1 MNFLTIRTVG
11 VFAVLVFA
19 RTACL
24 LAQDQTGNLPTPA
37 PGPVPAKVEATPI
50 MPGTPAP
57 TDTPAGLEPI
67 DKRILG
73 VLTNYRTANMDAAA
87 TPMTAGGKMAIA
99 AKDSFDYPSFVLAF
113 FNSGIGQLTNA
124 NPSFGQGLAGYA
136 RRYSTGVADQVIGN
150 MLTEGIMPSL
160 LHEDPRY
167 FRMATG
173 TGWHRLGYALTRTL
187 VTRTDSGHARF
198 NYSEFIG
205 NGMDAAIGNAY
216 YPDGRHLGDNV
227 QRCFTQ
233 IGTDTLSNVI
243 KEFWPDVKRRFR
255 HH

>member
-1 MNFLTIRTVG
+1 VG
-11 VFAVLVFA
+11 AFAVLVCA
-19 RTACL
+19 TTACL
-24 LAQDQTGNLPTPA
+24 FAQDQTGNLPTPA
-37 PGPVPAKVEATPI
+37 PAKVEASPI
-50 MPGTPAP
+50 VPGTPAP
-57 TDTPAGLEPI
+57 DTPPGSEPI

-87 TPMTAGGKMAIA
+87 TPMTPGGKMAIA

-113 FNSGIGQLTNA
+113 FTSSIGQLAND
-124 NPSFGQGLAGYA
+124 NPSFGQGVAGYA

-150 MLTEGIMPSL
+150 MLTEGIMPTL

-173 TGWHRLGYALTRTL
+173 SGWHRLGYALTRTL
-187 VTRTDSGHARF
+187 VTRTDAGNARP

-205 NGMDAAIGNAY
+205 NSMDALIGNAY
-216 YPDGRHLGDNV
+216 YPDGRRVSDNF
-227 QRCFTQ
+227 QRCFQQ

-243 KEFWPDVKRRFR
+243 KEFWPDLKRKFK

>member
-1 MNFLTIRTVG
+1 
-11 VFAVLVFA
+11 
-19 RTACL
+19 
-24 LAQDQTGNLPTPA
+24 
-37 PGPVPAKVEATPI
+37 

-57 TDTPAGLEPI
+57 DSPPGSEPI

-87 TPMTAGGKMAIA
+87 TPMTVSGKMAIA

-113 FNSGIGQLTNA
+113 FTSGIGQLTND
-124 NPSFGQGLAGYA
+124 NKSFGQGAAGYA

-187 VTRTDSGHARF
+187 VTRTDSGHARP

-205 NGMDAAIGNAY
+205 NSIDAAIGNAY
-216 YPDGRHLGDNV
+216 YPDGRQLGDTV
-227 QRCFTQ
+227 QRFAQ
-233 IGTDTLSNVI
+233 QMGTDTLSNVI
-243 KEFWPDVKRRFR
+243 KEFWPDLKRKFK

>member
-1 MNFLTIRTVG
+1 
-11 VFAVLVFA
+11 
-19 RTACL
+19 
-24 LAQDQTGNLPTPA
+24 
-37 PGPVPAKVEATPI
+37 

-57 TDTPAGLEPI
+57 DTPPGSEPI

-87 TPMTAGGKMAIA
+87 TPMTVGGKMAIA
-99 AKDSFDYPSFVLAF
+99 AKDSFDYPSYVLAF
-113 FNSGIGQLTNA
+113 FTSGIGQLTND
-124 NPSFGQGLAGYA
+124 NKSFGQGAAGYA

-173 TGWHRLGYALTRTL
+173 SGWSRLRYALTRTL
-187 VTRTDSGHARF
+187 VTRTDAGNTRLNF
-198 NYSEFIG
+198 SEIIG
-205 NGMDAAIGNAY
+205 NGIGASIGNAY
-216 YPDGRHLGDNV
+216 YPDGRQLGDNV
-227 QRCFTQ
+227 QRFAQ
-233 IGTDTLSNVI
+233 QMGTDTLSNVI
-243 KEFWPDVKRRFR
+243 KEFWPDLKRKFK

>member
-1 MNFLTIRTVG
+1 MVFSFLRTIG
-11 VFAVLVFA
+11 VFAA
-19 RTACL
+19 AACAATAL
-24 LAQDQTGNLPTPA
+24 YAQDQTGNVPTPA
-37 PGPVPAKVEATPI
+37 PAKVEAAPI

-57 TDTPAGLEPI
+57 DTPPGSEPI

-87 TPMTAGGKMAIA
+87 TPMTARGKMTIA
-99 AKDSFDYPSFVLAF
+99 AKDSFDYPSYVLAF
-113 FNSGIGQLTNA
+113 FTSGIGQLSNA
-124 NPSFGQGLAGYA
+124 NPSFGQGAAGYA

-173 TGWHRLGYALTRTL
+173 SGWHRLGYALTRTL
-187 VTRTDSGHARF
+187 ITRTDAGNARLNF
-198 NYSEFIG
+198 SELIG
-205 NGMDAAIGNAY
+205 NGISAGIGNAY
-216 YPDGRHLGDNV
+216 YPDGRHLGDNA
-227 QRCFTQ
+227 QRWVTQ
-233 IGTDTLSNVI
+233 VGTDTASNVI
-243 KEFWPDVKRRFR
+243 KEFWPDLKRKFK